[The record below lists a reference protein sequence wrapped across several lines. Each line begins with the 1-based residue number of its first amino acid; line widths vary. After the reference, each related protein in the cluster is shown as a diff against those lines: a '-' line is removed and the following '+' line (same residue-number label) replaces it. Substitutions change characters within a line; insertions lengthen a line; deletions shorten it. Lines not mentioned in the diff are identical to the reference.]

1 MIEISDELDLLTATE
16 TAEILRLNPQ
26 VLLRKLQSGEIPA
39 YKIGK
44 DWRISRAQLLEWLE
58 RHSNLHTTSP
68 NRLAAPFFSPRTGK
82 LKDIPA
88 QRKKRTAVLEVILN
102 EFEPNRVYDE
112 KDVNEVIRRFHSDVC
127 TIRREFIMENM
138 MSRKD
143 GKYMRKGSYIFRFE
157 R

>member
-1 MIEISDELDLLTATE
+1 MAEKSEELKLLTAAE

-44 DWRISRAQLLEWLE
+44 DWRISKAQLLEWLE
-58 RHSNLHTTSP
+58 RHSNLHSSSP
-68 NRLAAPFFSPRTGK
+68 NRLAGPFFSPRTGK
-82 LKDIPA
+82 LKAIPA

-102 EFEPNRVYDE
+102 EFEPNRVYAE
-112 KDVNEVIRRFHSDVC
+112 KEINETIRRFHSDVC
-127 TIRREFIMENM
+127 TIRREFIMEKM

-143 GKYMRKGSYIFRFE
+143 GKYIRNGSYIFKFE
-157 R
+157 K